1 MWNMWGYKQ
10 IGLPKIDVCR
20 NRPLLREWDVI
31 ARPGQAGTAMKTG
44 KPKESREAGVDKVIR
59 AG

>member
-1 MWNMWGYKQ
+1 MWGYKQ